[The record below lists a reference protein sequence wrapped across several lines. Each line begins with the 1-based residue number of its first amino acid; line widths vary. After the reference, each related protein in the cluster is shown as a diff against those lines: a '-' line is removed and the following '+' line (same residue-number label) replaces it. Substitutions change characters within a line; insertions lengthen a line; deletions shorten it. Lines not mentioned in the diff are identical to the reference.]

1 MAKRDDSRLK
11 CSFCGK
17 TQDQVKK
24 LIAGP
29 EVYICDE
36 CVELCNE
43 ILDEEF
49 FDDKE
54 KAQENIK
61 TEDSNIP
68 KPSEIKAYLDEH
80 IVGQDDA
87 KKVLSVAVYNHY
99 KRILH
104 NTGDNTNDVE
114 IQKSN
119 ILLVGPTGSGKT
131 LLAQTLAKMLDV
143 PFAVADATTLTEA
156 GYVGDDVENILLRL
170 YQNSNYDVTKAE
182 RGIIYIDEID
192 KIARKSE
199 NPSITRDVS
208 GEGVQQALLKMIE
221 GTVANVPPQGGRKH
235 PHQEFIQIDTKNI
248 LFIVGGAFVG
258 LDKIIEQRS
267 TSGKRLGF
275 GAVTYQSIE
284 EKEMQESRLLKEMV
298 PDDLLKFGLI
308 PEFIG
313 RVPVYAIL
321 DALDEKALIKILT
334 EPKNAIIKQ
343 YQKLLDMDGVELKFE
358 DEAISMIAKEAIKRK
373 TGARALRSIVEEL
386 MLDIMYEIPSREDI
400 KVFTITA
407 DMVEKKKGIAELLPW
422 PKSIM
427 PQEVSSSSTTPPV
440 AEENKKHNASG
451 SFIFINNTACCGRK
465 QKA

>member
-1 MAKRDDSRLK
+1 MPKHDDDKLK

-49 FDDKE
+49 FESKE
-54 KAQENIK
+54 KESSTDGDNPEKAEK
-61 TEDSNIP
+61 PIP
-68 KPSEIKAYLDEH
+68 KPHEIKEYLDQY

-99 KRILH
+99 KRLKH
-104 NTGDNTNDVE
+104 NKENKKDSVE

-170 YQNSNYDVTKAE
+170 YQNAEFDSSKAE

-192 KIARKSE
+192 KISRKSE
-199 NPSITRDVS
+199 NTSITRDVS

-221 GTVANVPPQGGRKH
+221 GTVAHVPPQGGRKH
-235 PHQEFIQIDTKNI
+235 PHQEFIEIDTSNI

-258 LDKIIEQRS
+258 LEKIVERRAGEG
-267 TSGKRLGF
+267 TSVGF
-275 GAVTYQSIE
+275 GANAPMTQI
-284 EKEMQESRLLKEMV
+284 EKEAAAARLLKKLQPE
-298 PDDLLKFGLI
+298 DLLKFGLI

-313 RVPVYAIL
+313 RVPVYAVL
-321 DALDEKALIKILT
+321 DQLNEKTLKMILT
-334 EPKNAIIKQ
+334 EPKNAVLKQ
-343 YQKLLDMDGVELKFE
+343 YQALLKMDGVDLEFEPEAVEL
-358 DEAISMIAKEAIKRK
+358 IAKEAIKRK
-373 TGARALRSIVEEL
+373 TGARALRSIVEEI
-386 MLDIMYEIPSREDI
+386 MLDVMYDVPTKENIDKFVVTTEMVKNRKNAEVVKLPTKDTTSEI
-400 KVFTITA
+400 A
-407 DMVEKKKGIAELLPW
+407 
-422 PKSIM
+422 
-427 PQEVSSSSTTPPV
+427 
-440 AEENKKHNASG
+440 
-451 SFIFINNTACCGRK
+451 
-465 QKA
+465 

>member
-284 EKEMQESRLLKEMV
+284 EKELQESRLLKEMV

-440 AEENKKHNASG
+440 AEENKEEIA
-451 SFIFINNTACCGRK
+451 
-465 QKA
+465 

>member
-1 MAKRDDSRLK
+1 MPSHDDSRLK

-49 FDDKE
+49 FENKE
-54 KAQENIK
+54 KDASSDKKKAAEEK
-61 TEDSNIP
+61 PIP
-68 KPSEIKAYLDEH
+68 KPAEIKANLDEH

-99 KRILH
+99 KRLKH
-104 NTGDNTNDVE
+104 NKEAKNSEVE

-170 YQNSNYDVTKAE
+170 LQNADYDSAKAE

-199 NPSITRDVS
+199 NTSITRDVS

-235 PHQEFIQIDTKNI
+235 PHQEFIQIDTSNI

-258 LDKIIEQRS
+258 LEKIVERRASDGSSI
-267 TSGKRLGF
+267 GF
-275 GAVTYQSIE
+275 GSKTPASQA
-284 EKEMQESRLLKEMV
+284 EKEAQASRMLKKLQPE
-298 PDDLLKFGLI
+298 DLLKFGLI

-313 RVPVYAIL
+313 RIPVYAVL
-321 DALDEKALIKILT
+321 DALDEKTLKMILT
-334 EPKNAIIKQ
+334 EPKNAVLKQ
-343 YQKLLDMDGVELKFE
+343 YKCLLDMDGVELEFE
-358 DEAISMIAKEAIKRK
+358 PEAVDLIAAEAIKRK
-373 TGARALRSIVEEL
+373 TGARALRSIVEEI
-386 MLDIMYEIPSREDI
+386 MLDVMYDIPSKEGLTHY
-400 KVFTITA
+400 TITA
-407 DMVEKKKGIAELLPW
+407 DMVKNRNKAELIKLPTKKDK
-422 PKSIM
+422 P
-427 PQEVSSSSTTPPV
+427 T
-440 AEENKKHNASG
+440 EEIA
-451 SFIFINNTACCGRK
+451 
-465 QKA
+465 

>member
-1 MAKRDDSRLK
+1 MQKHDDSRLK

-49 FDDKE
+49 FENKE
-54 KAQENIK
+54 KDGNAEVK
-61 TEDSNIP
+61 KGPEEKPIP
-68 KPSEIKAYLDEH
+68 KPSEIKAYLDSN

-99 KRILH
+99 KRLKH
-104 NTGDNTNDVE
+104 NKSEEAKTDEVE

-119 ILLVGPTGSGKT
+119 ILLVGPTGCGKT

-170 YQNSNYDVTKAE
+170 LQNADYDAAKAE

-258 LDKIIEQRS
+258 LDKIVERRADDGLSI
-267 TSGKRLGF
+267 GF
-275 GAVTYQSIE
+275 GAKGAKTQA
-284 EKEMQESRLLKEMV
+284 EKEAMAAKILKKLQPE
-298 PDDLLKFGLI
+298 DLLKFGLI

-313 RVPVYAIL
+313 RVSVYAVL
-321 DALDEKALIKILT
+321 DALDEKTLKMILT
-334 EPKNAIIKQ
+334 EPKNAILKQ
-343 YQKLLDMDGVELKFE
+343 YKCLLGMDGVELEFE
-358 DEAISMIAKEAIKRK
+358 PEAIDLIAKEAIKRK
-373 TGARALRSIVEEL
+373 TGARALRSIVEEI
-386 MLDIMYEIPSREDI
+386 MLDVMYDAPSKEIA
-400 KVFTITA
+400 KFTVTA
-407 DMVEKKKGIAELLPW
+407 DMVKNRNKAELIQLPT
-422 PKSIM
+422 KEDATS
-427 PQEVSSSSTTPPV
+427 QEDI
-440 AEENKKHNASG
+440 A
-451 SFIFINNTACCGRK
+451 
-465 QKA
+465 